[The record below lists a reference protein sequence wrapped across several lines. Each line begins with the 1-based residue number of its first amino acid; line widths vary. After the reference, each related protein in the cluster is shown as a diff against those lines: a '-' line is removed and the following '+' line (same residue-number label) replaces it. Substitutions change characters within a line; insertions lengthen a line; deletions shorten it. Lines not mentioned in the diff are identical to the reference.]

1 MCTFLKVMCH
11 AVPLAG
17 VSQLVEFGVALELW
31 RVHVRD
37 FAVWLVA
44 FVVTT
49 FAGVEMGLLA
59 SICLSV
65 LILILEVSFPHTAV
79 LGRLGKTNVYRWAIS
94 SLYLYNVHCYVPNP
108 SLVQWR
114 VLAVLPV
121 LAVVHTAQP
130 G

>member
-1 MCTFLKVMCH
+1 MCH

-94 SLYLYNVHCYVPNP
+94 SLYL
-108 SLVQWR
+108 
-114 VLAVLPV
+114 
-121 LAVVHTAQP
+121 
-130 G
+130 